1 VGTWTFALRCHPAIS
16 WTNRII
22 FSAVASSNAAK
33 VFNTTFNHCVF
44 TLGIKYQWVFPVFG
58 STKPYTYNHWYLGST
73 TALCLSPTGDHS
85 FFNIGF
91 NPILC
96 SSKNQTYI
104 WAWGY
109 FYFSYFTF
117 NGSFFLTL
125 FELVPPLFYVYIS
138 VSARSNRTFLESHP
152 LWLLTF
158 CLWVSFS
165 IHLATFDTV
174 QIPTSAGLCRSAAI
188 NFCHCSGF
196 NKGCF
201 PRRGA
206 RLFCWR
212 FLIPSALIRY
222 ISWQSFWHIDNLY
235 LALWHYFLLSSLQRL
250 SRLNLIFLLLL
261 GLYWWDTYSRLQVN
275 RVQLILVC

>member
-1 VGTWTFALRCHPAIS
+1 MLSKCWFTKGASTNIHNLSAGCNSGEYRGRNSQKIPVGTWTFALRCHPAIS

-44 TLGIKYQWVFPVFG
+44 TLGIKYQWVFPVFS

-85 FFNIGF
+85 FFYIGF

-109 FYFSYFTF
+109 FSFSYFTF

-125 FELVPPLFYVYIS
+125 FELVPTLFYVYIS
-138 VSARSNRTFLESHP
+138 VSARSNRTFLGNP
-152 LWLLTF
+152 
-158 CLWVSFS
+158 
-165 IHLATFDTV
+165 
-174 QIPTSAGLCRSAAI
+174 
-188 NFCHCSGF
+188 
-196 NKGCF
+196 
-201 PRRGA
+201 
-206 RLFCWR
+206 
-212 FLIPSALIRY
+212 IPSDYSLFVFGFLFLSISLLLILSKSLHRQVFAAVLLLIFAIVPDLIRVVFPADALDFFAGG
-222 ISWQSFWHIDNLY
+222 FW
-235 LALWHYFLLSSLQRL
+235 FLPL
-250 SRLNLIFLLLL
+250 
-261 GLYWWDTYSRLQVN
+261 
-275 RVQLILVC
+275 